1 MLKKKLFT
9 VLAAAAVMMAQILPT
24 NAATWVEDSSY
35 PGGGYFM
42 DDDGYIIEDGSQ
54 GQTTEYAPIVNTY
67 EDGTEYTPKNYSA
80 APSNDIKAAT
90 TASIVG
96 IVAETS
102 GIQQFR
108 LTSDNLD
115 DLYFEFKVGSEVR
128 NPDYAFEG
136 NILTVKDGT
145 TNYTVNVYSELSGRY
160 LTFST
165 SRLEHNYAVYY
176 NYGGTEVL
184 VDSGT
189 VRKASGGITHT
200 APLQTEYQG
209 TLYEFSGTERERS
222 RVISYGTDEYV
233 FNYNVYDPEPRMA
246 TVTLVDEKG
255 NVLKTYTE
263 SVGLHDE
270 VEFQLDEK
278 LEINNRSYTKV
289 DPRNKI
295 IVNFTSPIVEYTV
308 VYRADDEVNTDP
320 YSVRIQYVDSNTG
333 SVLGEDFLTV
343 TADDIS
349 TDATLQFAVPAELQI
364 TDNGAVSYY
373 RLADGEETVIDH
385 AASDYQTSIY
395 QVSYT
400 LIDEE
405 TAYTW
410 SIRLIDTATG
420 NILQTIDQTVE
431 PGTSVTFEPETQITV
446 DDVDY
451 VLDPGMSNRYEHA
464 YSDASRIL
472 YVYYNEEGS
481 PALQDYDLTIRYRSV
496 TTDEVIYETTQ
507 TATVSGASVIDAP
520 ETYSVD
526 DVEYVKLQGQD
537 NISHEFY
544 SPQRTYTIYYRDA
557 NDIQNADTVVTQEE
571 IVTTVEPVYVDE
583 VVDVTEAEEGT
594 AAAGTTEGTTTVLAN
609 EETGDVTT
617 LTDEGVPLADQNL
630 DDGTDDGN
638 AADETIGTA
647 DGTGE
652 TTQLEDESVPLA
664 NQDLNKANGPSYIL
678 WIGIGAVV
686 IIAAAGIVWYVRRS
700 RTK

>member
-1 MLKKKLFT
+1 MLRKRLFT
-9 VLAAAAVMMAQILPT
+9 VFAAAAIMMTQILPVS
-24 NAATWVEDSSY
+24 AATWVEDSTY
-35 PGGGYFM
+35 PGGGYYM
-42 DDDGYIIEDGSQ
+42 DDEGYIIEDGSQ
-54 GQTTEYAPIVNTY
+54 SGSESYAPITNTY
-67 EDGTEYTPKNYSA
+67 EDGTLYESKTYSD
-80 APSNDIKAAT
+80 PSSTGNSDMAT
-90 TASIVG
+90 SASIYS
-96 IVAETS
+96 ITS
-102 GIQQFR
+102 DRVDAQQFTV
-108 LTSDNLD
+108 TSNGDVSFNFYIGSTIQND
-115 DLYFEFKVGSEVR
+115 VQYEF
-128 NPDYAFEG
+128 
-136 NILTVKDGT
+136 DGT
-145 TNYTVNVYSELSGRY
+145 TLSILDTNNY
-160 LTFST
+160 
-165 SRLEHNYAVYY
+165 
-176 NYGGTEVL
+176 
-184 VDSGT
+184 
-189 VRKASGGITHT
+189 
-200 APLQTEYQG
+200 
-209 TLYEFSGTERERS
+209 
-222 RVISYGTDEYV
+222 
-233 FNYNVYDPEPRMA
+233 YNVYVIGQGGMILSSATSVQAHYYSVYYSINGTETEEANGTIISGETATYTAPTQLEVEGKIYQLHGSDTYRIEYGVSRYVFTYEEYDPDAKTA

-255 NVLKTYTE
+255 NVLDTMTGIVGFYDGDVVFSLPDTLEVNNRTYTK
-263 SVGLHDE
+263 
-270 VEFQLDEK
+270 LD
-278 LEINNRSYTKV
+278 L
-289 DPRNKI
+289 
-295 IVNFTSPIVEYTV
+295 VNQITVNYDSPTLNYTV